1 MSCMKAK
8 DLDKLFDD
16 GEEDVLQYFDVSK
29 TRRINWEHE
38 LVELDLPKERLA
50 ELDAEAARLN
60 TTRSQLISKWV
71 RERLEKAS
79 TAAE

>member
-1 MSCMKAK
+1 MKAK

-38 LVELDLPKERLA
+38 LVELELPKERLA

>member
-1 MSCMKAK
+1 MKAK

>member
-1 MSCMKAK
+1 MKAK

-16 GEEDVLQYFDVSK
+16 GEEHVLQYFDVSK

-38 LVELDLPKERLA
+38 LVELELPKERLA

-60 TTRSQLISKWV
+60 TTRGQLISKWV

-79 TAAE
+79 TAVE

>member
-1 MSCMKAK
+1 MKAK

-38 LVELDLPKERLA
+38 LVELELPKERLA
-50 ELDAEAARLN
+50 EKMTAPRIPPVAEHRSDMPRASPSLPER
-60 TTRSQLISKWV
+60 TRSFMS
-71 RERLEKAS
+71 
-79 TAAE
+79 